1 MATATKRSAK
11 TPLTPTQ
18 QAHARAEK
26 IIALRKQ
33 IDALETELATETD
46 SLRLYALE
54 TGERTIG
61 PLLCY
66 ERSSSPRLVGASGK
80 KMELYQE
87 QLTNMLP
94 EQYWNKKLDVSRMMA
109 ALDTDFN
116 LRALLVERG
125 LSIDAPV
132 SLYFKEIK

>member
-33 IDALETELATETD
+33 IDSLEDQLAKETD
-46 SLRLYALE
+46 ALREYALE

-61 PLLCY
+61 PLLAY
-66 ERSSSPRLVGASGK
+66 ERSSTPRLVCASGK
-80 KMELYQE
+80 AMEMFQE
-87 QLTNMLP
+87 QLTNQLP
-94 EQYWNKKLDVSRMMA
+94 ETYWKKKLDVSRMLA
-109 ALDTDFN
+109 GLDTDFN
-116 LRALLVERG
+116 LRALLVEKG
-125 LSIDAPV
+125 LSIEAST
-132 SLYFKEIK
+132 SLYFKEVK